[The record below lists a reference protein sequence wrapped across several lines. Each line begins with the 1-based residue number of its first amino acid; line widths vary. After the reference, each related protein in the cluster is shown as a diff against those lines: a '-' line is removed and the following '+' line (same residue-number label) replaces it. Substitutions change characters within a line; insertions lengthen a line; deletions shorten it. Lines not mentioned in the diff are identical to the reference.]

1 MARASLAGA
10 PEQTWI
16 QACHAFDL
24 FPPPSRPSGLLA
36 LGACTQNAG
45 TLDSPSSVRGG
56 AAISDVLRFGDRV
69 KVNRHLW
76 TASLQ
81 ILDFLPLQ
89 TADPFTGVI
98 STGWGRPAGG
108 GQEYRAT
115 VVLSDPALDAR
126 SLHVA
131 MQTRSG
137 PVSAE
142 TLRQIEDAI
151 FTRARQLR
159 FGDTKL

>member
-1 MARASLAGA
+1 MDPRMPRLRLIPAALAA
-10 PEQTWI
+10 L
-16 QACHAFDL
+16 AL
-24 FPPPSRPSGLLA
+24 FA

-45 TLDSPSSVRGG
+45 TLGSPSSARGG

-159 FGDTKL
+159 FDDTKF